1 MTANLQ
7 TIPRPRL
14 GSRGARVLRLQGRIP
29 ISVQGEGKDALHL
42 SIEEHQF
49 LAARRHHE
57 HVFTLEFAEGGSD
70 SAMVNELQWDPLGES
85 IVHVEFRRVD
95 LTRETEAEVP
105 LEFLGHPKGGVL
117 NHLVTNVEVAAIP
130 SKIPDVI
137 EVKVDLME
145 IGHPLFAR
153 DLMLPEGVRLVT
165 PLLGRGLRLHRRLL
179 AAAAALPNESRLC
192 ARSRHGVAVAD
203 RFAGGPRRRRASGA
217 GGYRG
222 THSTSAANYF

>member
-57 HVFTLEFAEGGSD
+57 HVFMLEFADGGSD
-70 SAMVNELQWDPLGES
+70 SAMVRELQWDPLGES

-95 LTRETEAEVP
+95 LARETEAEVP

-130 SKIPDVI
+130 SKIPDLI

-153 DLMLPEGVRLVT
+153 DLVLPEGVRLVT
-165 PLLGRGLRLHRRLL
+165 PGQTPIAVVVVVKEEAAAPVAPPAEEAAP
-179 AAAAALPNESRLC
+179 AAAAAAP
-192 ARSRHGVAVAD
+192 AAA
-203 RFAGGPRRRRASGA
+203 APPAKGGAKKE
-217 GGYRG
+217 
-222 THSTSAANYF
+222 